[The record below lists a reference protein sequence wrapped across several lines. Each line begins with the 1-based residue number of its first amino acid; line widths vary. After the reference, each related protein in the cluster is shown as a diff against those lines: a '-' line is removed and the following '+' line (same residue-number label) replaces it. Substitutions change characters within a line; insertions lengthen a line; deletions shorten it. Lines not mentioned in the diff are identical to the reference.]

1 MKWRVVWGR
10 KATNDIDAISEYIA
24 KGSRRAAKRVSHY
37 IRQAARPL
45 AKSPRLGR
53 AIDSDTT
60 RELILVRYPY
70 VLVYQLVD
78 HEVRILAVFH
88 QSQNRP

>member
-1 MKWRVVWGR
+1 MTWRVIWSRRAAGDV
-10 KATNDIDAISEYIA
+10 DAITEYIA
-24 KGSRRAAKRVSHY
+24 KDSRRAAKRVAAY
-37 IRQAARPL
+37 IRQSARPL
-45 AKSPRLGR
+45 ARSPRLGR

-78 HEVRILAVFH
+78 DDVRILAVFH
-88 QSQNRP
+88 QAQNRP